1 MRPINYSER
10 AKQSLLRAKWQAK
23 LHLLLHLWLQ
33 TLHSNV
39 FFVAMAARVDGVKDV
54 VGEEGVTELAV

>member
-10 AKQSLLRAKWQAK
+10 AKQSLRAKWQAK

-39 FFVAMAARVDGVKDV
+39 FVVAMAARVDGVKEV